1 MKYVVGGKMCTMQ
14 DLKDTSLEKRL
25 QRMEDRNA
33 ICEALYHYAQSTDKC
48 DPDGQASCFAEQG
61 VLKWGDNFKD
71 WYVGRE
77 TIRAHL
83 KALMGAAL
91 TSSHYVTNVQILF
104 EDDDTALVHAYFY
117 AWQHFKDYPKKSECH
132 TLGRYEVQ
140 MVRESD
146 GEWRFQ
152 SFYVVTAAQQGGY
165 RGCEQ
170 FDRPWPP
177 RPILA
182 DGSYRTY

>member
-1 MKYVVGGKMCTMQ
+1 MKYVVDGKMCTMQ

-117 AWQHFKDYPKKSECH
+117 AWQHFK
-132 TLGRYEVQ
+132 
-140 MVRESD
+140 
-146 GEWRFQ
+146 
-152 SFYVVTAAQQGGY
+152 VVTAAQQGGY

>member
-1 MKYVVGGKMCTMQ
+1 MKYTKLGKMCTME
-14 DLKDTSLEKRL
+14 DNVPNSIEDRI
-25 QRMEDRNA
+25 QRMEDREA
-33 ICEALYHYAQSTDKC
+33 ICEAIYHYAQSTDKC
-48 DPDGQASCFAEQG
+48 DPDGQASCFSDSG
-61 VLKWGDNFKD
+61 VLKWGDNFKE

-77 TIRAHL
+77 KIREHL
-83 KALMGAAL
+83 HGLMGAAL
-91 TSSHYVTNVQILF
+91 TSSHYITNVQIHF
-104 EDDDTALVHAYFY
+104 ENADSALVHAYFY

-132 TLGRYEVQ
+132 TLGRYEIQ
-140 MVRESD
+140 AVRETD

-177 RPILA
+177 RPILS
-182 DGSYRTY
+182 DGTYREY

>member
-1 MKYVVGGKMCTMQ
+1 MKYVVDGKMCTMQ

-104 EDDDTALVHAYFY
+104 EDDDTALVHGLILS
-117 AWQHFKDYPKKSECH
+117 KDFAKK
-132 TLGRYEVQ
+132 
-140 MVRESD
+140 
-146 GEWRFQ
+146 
-152 SFYVVTAAQQGGY
+152 
-165 RGCEQ
+165 
-170 FDRPWPP
+170 
-177 RPILA
+177 
-182 DGSYRTY
+182 